1 MDQKILIGAGVA
13 LLIGA
18 VFFLNKGDKIP
29 DAVSAASLKPA
40 FAVKLPDFSGQ
51 QQNGQKKFEANCMAC
66 HGKHATGTGN
76 GPPLIHK
83 YYEPNHHGDAAF
95 YRAAQNGV
103 RSHHWRF
110 GDMPPIKTATK
121 FDVSEIISY
130 IRALQRANGIY

>member
-1 MDQKILIGAGVA
+1 MDTRLLIGPGFA
-13 LLIGA
+13 LLITSI
-18 VFFLNKGDKIP
+18 FFFNKADKIP
-29 DAVSAASLKPA
+29 DAASVGGLKPS
-40 FAVKLPDFSGQ
+40 FAVKLPEFSGQ
-51 QQNGQKKFEANCMAC
+51 QKNGQKKFEANCMAC

-83 YYEPNHHGDAAF
+83 YYEPNHHGNGAF

-110 GDMPPIKTATK
+110 GNMPPIKAASRY
-121 FDVSEIISY
+121 DVTEIISY